1 MAESILMV
9 IIGPLIAVIGVAINI
24 NAGLSPGGGGRII
37 DGVLILIGLWVFVV
51 GVGTLFTGWVA

>member
-1 MAESILMV
+1 MAESILLV
-9 IIGPLIAVIGVAINI
+9 FTGLIFVVIGVAINI